1 MKLRKGERIVCS
13 KGHHAGD
20 VRSDVADHET
30 VPAEALSIPG
40 PNLPDALGYTCEQC
54 GETIAMMYAG
64 SRWTIRTARGWV
76 E

>member
-1 MKLRKGERIVCS
+1 MKLRQGERIVCS

-40 PNLPDALGYTCEQC
+40 PNLPDAPGYMCERC
-54 GETIAMMYAG
+54 GETVATRDAG
-64 SRWTIRTARGWV
+64 LRWKVRTARGWIA
-76 E
+76 